1 MNRDP
6 IWCGVTSGKLVDLGR
21 PKLEDIEIDDIA
33 WSLAHMARFNGH
45 LIIQISVAQH
55 SIYVSELV
63 PEPLRLA
70 ALLHDAHEAYLGD
83 IVRPVKRYLKEGGV
97 DVDSLEGYWQNQIW
111 KRYGCL
117 PLDKGQEQVILEADD
132 FQLAREIA
140 SFAPAGPFRE
150 FGQSAL
156 GNLTPAR
163 FTALLPQD
171 VDPRRDYEAFKNR
184 FFELFTVDHQRRT
197 L

>member
-1 MNRDP
+1 MSHEP
-6 IWCGVTSGKLVDLGR
+6 IWYGVSSGKLVDISR
-21 PKLEDIEIDDIA
+21 PKLEDIDINDIA
-33 WSLAHMARFNGH
+33 WSLAHMLRFNGH
-45 LIIQISVAQH
+45 LLIQISVAQH
-55 SIYVSELV
+55 SICVSELV

-83 IVRPVKRYLKEGGV
+83 IVRPVKRYLKTGGV
-97 DVDSLEGYWQNQIW
+97 DVDGLEGYWQNQIW

-117 PLDKGQEQVILEADD
+117 PLDKGEEQVILEADD

-150 FGQSAL
+150 FGQSVL
-156 GNLTPAR
+156 GRMNPAK
-163 FTALLPQD
+163 FTALLPQE
-171 VDPRRDYEAFKNR
+171 VDPHRDQAAFQNR
-184 FFELFTVDHQRRT
+184 FFDLFTLDHQRRT